1 MDAVDSKTSRGA
13 ANSIDAA
20 AELTQFLERRRAE
33 PANRATIDAAIDTR
47 FGRTQ
52 AVMFTDLVGFS
63 RTVEAF
69 GILHFLQLIQ
79 EAETLFLPLITQ
91 HGGRCIKREGDSLL
105 ALFEVPA
112 QALACALAMNQ
123 ATRNVN
129 PGRSPEERIEV
140 CIGLGF
146 GRLLCIGE
154 TDAWGAELNAA
165 SKLGEEMAKGG
176 EVLATHLF
184 FEAVG
189 NVDPLIHFVEH
200 GKVFGERKAYRW
212 VGG

>member
-1 MDAVDSKTSRGA
+1 MQTAEPHPTHVSPES
-13 ANSIDAA
+13 ANAA
-20 AELTQFLERRRAE
+20 ADLARLLSQRRAE
-33 PANRATIDAAIDTR
+33 PTNRAAIDAAIDTR

-79 EAETLFLPLITQ
+79 EAETLFLPLIAQ
-91 HGGRCIKREGDSLL
+91 YGGRCVKREGDSLL
-105 ALFEVPA
+105 ALFDTPTHA
-112 QALACALAMNQ
+112 MACAQAMNQ
-123 ATRNVN
+123 ATQSVN

-146 GRLLCIGE
+146 GRILCIGDD
-154 TDAWGAELNAA
+154 DAWGAELNAA

-176 EVLATHLF
+176 EVLVTGPF
-184 FEAVG
+184 FEAVRDA
-189 NVDPLIHFVEH
+189 VPKAHFAAH
-200 GKVFGERKAYRW
+200 GKVFGERPAYRL
-212 VGG
+212 VAA